1 MSAGPLSRPSSP
13 SSNEDQTLSVASV
26 MANCSA
32 TPVGMDPAQQGRR
45 GYGWV
50 GTTCWLSR
58 LPIHGPG
65 DRTSHQCPHTQHCN
79 SLLRPVVKTPSANAG
94 DIRDAGSNPG
104 SERSPG
110 EGNGNPLSILAW
122 KIPWMEEPDM
132 LQSIGLQRVAHS

>member
-1 MSAGPLSRPSSP
+1 MSAGPLSGPSSP

-58 LPIHGPG
+58 LHPWPG
-65 DRTSHQCPHTQHCN
+65 
-79 SLLRPVVKTPSANAG
+79 
-94 DIRDAGSNPG
+94 G
-104 SERSPG
+104 SEFPSMPPRSA
-110 EGNGNPLSILAW
+110 L
-122 KIPWMEEPDM
+122 
-132 LQSIGLQRVAHS
+132 